1 MTCPYCGKNT
11 PDNSE
16 FCAECGFPLDG
27 RQPPRNEPRRKTSRG
42 RRFDAR
48 IWQARIAKALRV
60 TVVVLMWVIS
70 LFILCYG
77 GYKAYYWYQA
87 GQSDKLYES
96 GMLPMPTLEAVE
108 LDDGRT
114 GHVITFFGEDGD
126 MIYIEE
132 LRRSYL
138 VVGGE
143 ARVEIADSYWFETA
157 PDDVDAAEIA
167 LTPIQTF
174 RDGGKQLLPIIHFD
188 VNMPTSPL
196 IIISP
201 GEEQEPILA
210 SEYQLVF
217 EVVAGSTVLVDGQDV
232 TDFVSSQ
239 GEVSVNVAV
248 YPQGDNPISILV
260 QTPHHKE
267 ARADIVLYRQ
277 PMEIDL
283 ELLAT
288 TSKKSALQ
296 NMKINGKVDPT
307 ATVSVETPYV
317 EGSLTQDED
326 GDFSFIA
333 QFDKLGNNTV
343 RFRAKEEGKADSVI
357 SFEVYYLP
365 TLNEYSRKAW
375 AMDYVQLTRCWDIW
389 AGRIFKCT
397 GTVEAVLSYDP
408 QVLVL
413 DVSKDGSGQFLVIEN
428 ESNLSILETGDK
440 YDFYA
445 DVSGMREEYM
455 GRDYPLLTG
464 RYANLTEE

>member
-1 MTCPYCGKNT
+1 MICPYCGKAA
-11 PDNSE
+11 PDRSE

-27 RQPPRNEPRRKTSRG
+27 RQPLREEKGRG
-42 RRFDAR
+42 AQKRLFDAR
-48 IWQARIAKALRV
+48 VWRVRFVKLLRGLLFGLV
-60 TVVVLMWVIS
+60 WVVSI
-70 LFILCYG
+70 FILCCG
-77 GYKAYYWYQA
+77 VYKGYYWYRA

-96 GMLPMPTLEAVE
+96 GMLPRPLLEQVE
-108 LDDGRT
+108 LSDGRE
-114 GHVITFFGEDGD
+114 GHAVSFYGEDGD

-132 LRRSYL
+132 LRQSYL

-157 PDDVDAAEIA
+157 SNDIDMAEIA
-167 LTPIQTF
+167 LTPIQTLKS
-174 RDGGKQLLPIIHFD
+174 GEKKLLPVISFE
-188 VNMPTSPL
+188 VSKPTSPL
-196 IIISP
+196 NIISP
-201 GEEQEPILA
+201 GEEQEPILS

-217 EVVAGSTVLVDGQDV
+217 EVVPGSTVLVDGQDV

-288 TSKKSALQ
+288 TSKTSALQ
-296 NMKINGKVDPT
+296 NMKINGRVDST
-307 ATVSVETPYV
+307 ATVTVETPYV
-317 EGSLTQDED
+317 EGSFTQDED
-326 GDFSFIA
+326 GDFSFVA
-333 QFDKLGNNTV
+333 QFDQIGNNTV
-343 RFRAKEEGKADSVI
+343 RFRATEEGKADSVI

-365 TLNEYSRKAW
+365 TLSEYSRKAW
-375 AMDYVQLTRCWDIW
+375 VMDYVQLTRCWDIW
-389 AGRIFKCT
+389 AGHIFKCT
-397 GTVEAVLSYDP
+397 GTVEAILSYEP

-413 DVSKDGSGQFLVIEN
+413 DVSEDESGQFLIIEN
-428 ESNLSILETGDK
+428 ESNLSVLEIGDE

-445 DVSGMREEYM
+445 DVSGTREEYM
-455 GRDYPLLTG
+455 GKDYPLLTG
-464 RYANLTEE
+464 RYANLVEE